1 MNSDMFLREKGK
13 MVVTL
18 EELLEKRK
26 QLHNYMLSI
35 LEFENAINSGEITGP
50 DWSVDLL
57 HKMCR
62 KYEYLKYLDD
72 DTDIEV
78 KERSLGKDFKKFIT
92 SSYVSLIVVERSMAV
107 DFMKAGLSFS
117 VADDKK

>member
-72 DTDIEV
+72 DTDI
-78 KERSLGKDFKKFIT
+78 KIKQKSLGANFEKFLTI
-92 SSYVSLIVVERSMAV
+92 SYLSTIAIERSMAE

-117 VADDKK
+117 LADDKK